1 MGINCRQYTG
11 LQVMGKNL
19 VLLQGAAANLCPAY
33 CLMPQV
39 EKMWVQDDSWL
50 LFKALMLITI
60 TVRLSNEPQG
70 APTAQVATHRCW
82 SGTRWGGQTRD
93 RKGCCPSCRWR
104 SAGISAVGL
113 VMASVCLLDL
123 FAKYLQQAGAHFI
136 VKKTDRNIPPQ
147 EAIEVNPKHSVRQC
161 QNSKR
166 IPWHSDPWWMEGKN
180 VSMANKSWLNTE
192 AAKFWA

>member
-70 APTAQVATHRCW
+70 APTAQVATHRC
-82 SGTRWGGQTRD
+82 
-93 RKGCCPSCRWR
+93 
-104 SAGISAVGL
+104 
-113 VMASVCLLDL
+113 
-123 FAKYLQQAGAHFI
+123 
-136 VKKTDRNIPPQ
+136 
-147 EAIEVNPKHSVRQC
+147 
-161 QNSKR
+161 
-166 IPWHSDPWWMEGKN
+166 
-180 VSMANKSWLNTE
+180 
-192 AAKFWA
+192 